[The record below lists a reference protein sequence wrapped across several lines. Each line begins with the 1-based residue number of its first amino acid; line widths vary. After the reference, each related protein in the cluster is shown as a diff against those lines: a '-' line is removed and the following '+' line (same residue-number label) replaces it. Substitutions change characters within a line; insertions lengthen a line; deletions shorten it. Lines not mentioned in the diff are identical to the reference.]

1 MKRFLEN
8 IQSEI
13 GDKVVQQKS
22 GKKKSISNQSIDI
35 NVRPLLYN
43 GHVITTHKELKDLIK
58 IDSFEEVVHGHIR
71 RLREKENET
80 NVPEVD
86 RDPANRI
93 DPKFF

>member
-1 MKRFLEN
+1 
-8 IQSEI
+8 
-13 GDKVVQQKS
+13 
-22 GKKKSISNQSIDI
+22 
-35 NVRPLLYN
+35 
-43 GHVITTHKELKDLIK
+43 VITTHKELKDLIK